1 MNSHIGDF
9 IAMLSHDE
17 DSITSKIEHLCWPN
31 GYDEQAKLQVKA
43 TQSGPYSVA
52 TIGHAVL
59 HTDIN
64 DVNIGLYH
72 MPTPAAEAH
81 AHEQICSALKADRSP
96 DTNDQAGKFLTAVYS
111 ADRQAVSVCTD
122 YMRSSPLY
130 YTQTKHGFM
139 FASDCLL
146 LAKFAGIRQV
156 DEQAIYH
163 YLNFSYVPT
172 PYSIF
177 AGINKLPPG
186 AVLKYSNGKKSL
198 NRYWQPGYGEAYQ
211 GTEAEAVI
219 ALRES
224 LTGSI
229 QRHQPDG
236 DHWGTFLSGGNDSST
251 ITGVLAAHCSD
262 APVRSF
268 SIGFEEDGYDEL
280 PFARAAASHFSTNS
294 HTLSVSAEDTLN
306 CIDTLVKMY
315 DEPFGNSSAIPTYFC
330 ASLASEHGV
339 DTLIAGDG
347 GDEVFGGNERY
358 AKDSIFRKFY
368 ALPGPLKSLFRG
380 SAQLLKPADTR
391 FTNRVHNF
399 VHRASLANP
408 ERFYVDDSFASD
420 FFAELLTETM
430 QSSVS
435 KNSSL
440 NLVET
445 HYSDC
450 NARAELH
457 RLMYIDLQ
465 MAIADNDLMKVNKTA
480 KASGVSVLYPFLD
493 RPLIDFTG
501 TLPAHYKVN
510 GQQKR
515 YLFRKSV
522 ENILPDEILNKK
534 KQGFGLPVAVWFREH
549 PQFREL
555 VHDVLLSDRS
565 KRRGYFNQPLI
576 TQLVSRHEK
585 NAWDYSSE
593 LWMLIILELWFR
605 RNIDEY

>member
-1 MNSHIGDF
+1 MSNHIGDF
-9 IAMLSHDE
+9 IALLSHGE
-17 DSITSKIEHLCWPN
+17 RSISEEIERLCWPN
-31 GYDEQAKLQVKA
+31 GYSEQAKAQVN
-43 TQSGPYSVA
+43 TTSSGPFSVA

-59 HTDIN
+59 DTDAN
-64 DVNIGLYH
+64 DVNFGIYH
-72 MPTPAAEAH
+72 MPTATSERQTH
-81 AHEQICSALKADRSP
+81 QQLSVALRSKGAP
-96 DTNDQAGKFLTAVYS
+96 DLDVLTGKFLTAVYS
-111 ADRQAVSVCTD
+111 ADTQSVSICTD

-130 YTQTKHGFM
+130 YAETQQGFL

-146 LAKFAGIRQV
+146 LAKFAGIKEV
-156 DEQAIYH
+156 DALAVYH

-177 AGINKLPPG
+177 KGISKLAPG
-186 AVLKYSNGKKSL
+186 CLLNYSGGKSSL
-198 NRYWQPGYGEAYQ
+198 NRFWKPSYSTTYKGSE
-211 GTEAEAVI
+211 TEAVS

-224 LTGSI
+224 LSDSI
-229 QRHQPDG
+229 QRHLPEG
-236 DHWGTFLSGGNDSST
+236 DRWGTFLSGGNDSST
-251 ITGVLAAHCSD
+251 ITGVLAAYCID
-262 APVRSF
+262 TPVRSF
-268 SIGFEEDGYDEL
+268 SIGFDEQGYDEL
-280 PFARAAASHFSTNS
+280 PFARAAASHFATEPF
-294 HTLSVSAEDTLN
+294 TLSVSASDTLN
-306 CIDTLVKMY
+306 CIDKLVAMY

-330 ASLASEHGV
+330 AALAAEHGI

-358 AKDSIFRKFY
+358 AKDAIFRKFF
-368 ALPGPLKSLFRG
+368 ALPGPLKSILRG
-380 SAQLLKPADTR
+380 SAQLLKPADIR
-391 FTNRVHNF
+391 ILNRVHNF

-420 FFAELLTETM
+420 FFAELLTNEM
-430 QSSVS
+430 QTAVS
-435 KNSSL
+435 KDSSL
-440 NLVET
+440 QLVDK
-445 HYSDC
+445 HYRECSADSD
-450 NARAELH
+450 LH

-493 RPLIDFTG
+493 RQLIDFTG

-510 GQQKR
+510 GQRKR
-515 YLFRKSV
+515 FLFRQAV

-549 PQFREL
+549 PRFREL
-555 VHDVLLSDRS
+555 VHDVLLSDRTNQ
-565 KRRGYFNQPLI
+565 RGYFNQQLI

-605 RNIDEY
+605 RNIDD